1 MHAHF
6 HNSLNAGA
14 TASLVANDYV
24 NNNPGGA
31 APAGDTVLV
40 DDNGAALVD
49 EFGNAISVN

>member
-31 APAGDTVLV
+31 APPSDTVLV

-49 EFGNAISVN
+49 DFGNALSVN